1 MLNYRRGHIYIYI
14 IYMYVYNTHIYVYIY
29 IYTCIYIYIKALYEI
44 APHLL
49 GPQFMMSPKTAPGF
63 RFGGI

>member
-1 MLNYRRGHIYIYI
+1 MCI
-14 IYMYVYNTHIYVYIY
+14 IHTS
-29 IYTCIYIYIKALYEI
+29 TYIYIKALYEI